1 MGMLVLTRKPGEKII
16 LGNQYQVEVA
26 AVDHGEVKLVFN
38 VDKPVVLMPGNI
50 EIGFS
55 GGIISVK
62 RKVDDSVVIGLD
74 AADQIEIGLD
84 AADQIEVLIVSVKG
98 EAVRVGVKAPREVQV
113 HREEI
118 WRQIQEANIE
128 AAEAAE
134 LDTAQL
140 QELLKRRPASITPK
154 DESGKE

>member
-50 EIGFS
+50 ELGFS
-55 GGIISVK
+55 GGYISVK
-62 RKVDDSVVIGLD
+62 RKVDDSVVIGED
-74 AADQIEIGLD
+74 AAN
-84 AADQIEVLIVSVKG
+84 QIEVLIVSVKG

-140 QELLKRRPASITPK
+140 QELLKRRSASITPK
-154 DESGKE
+154 DESGKD

>member
-1 MGMLVLTRKPGEKII
+1 MLVLTRKPGEKII

-62 RKVDDSVVIGLD
+62 RKVDDSVV
-74 AADQIEIGLD
+74 IGLD

>member
-55 GGIISVK
+55 GDIISVK
-62 RKVDDSVVIGLD
+62 RKVDDSVV
-74 AADQIEIGLD
+74 IGLD

-140 QELLKRRPASITPK
+140 QELLKRRPAGAAPK
-154 DESGKE
+154 DESGKD